1 MALGRGLGEILSE
14 VEEAYE
20 KDLNE
25 MDSFELEEKG
35 ARVEELNVDTISP
48 NPFQPRKHF
57 DAQALE
63 ELSQSI
69 SAHGL
74 LQPIVVIEKEEGY
87 LLIAGERRLRA
98 HKLAKLETIK
108 AIIAD
113 VDIDE
118 VRLRELALLENIQR
132 ENLNAIEL
140 AQSYSELIKVHNITH
155 DELSNIVHKSRS
167 QITNTMRLLTLS
179 SYVQEQVASEKI
191 SQGHAKVLV
200 GLDEKKQKIIIDS
213 VIGQK
218 LSVRDAEKMVKTHKE
233 TTAEPIHVP
242 VSTPKVIVEDLL
254 SKYAETIK
262 NTLPFQYQIK
272 KKSLEIY
279 FENEKDIENFLEL
292 ITAQKEKKPSTIFGR
307 ILN

>member
-1 MALGRGLGEILSE
+1 MALGRGLGDILSD

-20 KDLNE
+20 KDLKE
-25 MDSFELEEKG
+25 IDSFELEAQG
-35 ARVEELNVDTISP
+35 ARVAELSVDEITP
-48 NPFQPRKHF
+48 NPYQPRKHF
-57 DAQALE
+57 DEQALE
-63 ELSQSI
+63 ELSHSI
-69 SAHGL
+69 VAHGL
-74 LQPIVVIEKEEGY
+74 LQPIVVIEKEDGY
-87 LLIAGERRLRA
+87 ILIAGERRLRA

-113 VDIDE
+113 ADIDDI
-118 VRLRELALLENIQR
+118 RLRELALLENIQR

-140 AQSYSELIKVHNITH
+140 AESYSELIKVHNITH

-179 SYVQEQVASEKI
+179 PYVQEQVATEKI

-213 VIGQK
+213 VMGQK

-233 TTAEPIHVP
+233 TTAEPVHVP
-242 VSTPKVIVEDLL
+242 VARPKVVVEDLL
-254 SKYAETIK
+254 NKYTETLK
-262 NTLPFQYQIK
+262 QNLPFEYEMK
-272 KKSLEIY
+272 KKSLEIH
-279 FENEKDIENFLEL
+279 FENEQEVEKFLEL
-292 ITAQKEKKPSTIFGR
+292 ITTQKEKKSSTIFGR